1 MIKFLLL
8 LALISCGPGNHGGK
22 SPMTSTFGQ
31 PLSDT
36 YELNAATMAQIV
48 KACQALE
55 KRQADLFFKIGS
67 TNTFQVDTVNC
78 ENSDTSNKIIGTI
91 EQSGDHYRYLASV
104 PTGSRFV
111 ADIPT
116 VTLSPFSSF
125 CTKSGDTYTVS
136 STVTSGTTRYQIG
149 YVSPFVVI
157 GQGIKTDDKF
167 IMKKSDSYE
176 IDLSTGTTKSIK
188 SQTECSTS
196 SIKNT
201 LIQKML

>member
-8 LALISCGPGNHGGK
+8 LALISCGPGHHGGK

-36 YELNAATMAQIV
+36 YELNAAAMAQIV

-78 ENSDTSNKIIGTI
+78 ENIDTSSKITGTI
-91 EQSGDHYRYLASV
+91 EQSGDHYRYLS
-104 PTGSRFV
+104 TGSRFV
-111 ADIPT
+111 TDIPT

-125 CTKSGDTYTVS
+125 CTKNGNTYTVS
-136 STVTSGTTRYQIG
+136 STVTSGTTRYQID
-149 YVSPFVVI
+149 YISPYVVI
-157 GQGIKTDDKF
+157 GQGFKTDDRY

-176 IDLSTGTTKSIK
+176 IDLSTGITKSIK
-188 SQTECSTS
+188 SQTECPTS
-196 SIKNT
+196 GIKNT